1 MSDNKL
7 IKISATMTVIK
18 LKKSVINSY
27 GGIGMQREVT
37 YSADNS
43 RVTAGRLLVDMS
55 KKSITVDDA
64 DLSIT

>member
-1 MSDNKL
+1 
-7 IKISATMTVIK
+7 MTVIK